1 MSKERIKEII
11 SGITTDT
18 DSPERI
24 EAYNEIISIYDSMDT
39 DKLQADLAEANRKYS
54 ELEER
59 YRNTFKDVL
68 NGNLYKEEVIEE
80 QVEEKETTWDDIF
93 I

>member
-11 SGITTDT
+11 SGLTTDT

-39 DKLQADLAEANRKYS
+39 DKLQADLAEANKKYND
-54 ELEER
+54 LEER
-59 YRNTFKDVL
+59 YRSTFKTVL
-68 NGNLYKEEVIEE
+68 EGGSREEVIEE
-80 QVEEKETTWDDIF
+80 VVEEKEATWDDIF